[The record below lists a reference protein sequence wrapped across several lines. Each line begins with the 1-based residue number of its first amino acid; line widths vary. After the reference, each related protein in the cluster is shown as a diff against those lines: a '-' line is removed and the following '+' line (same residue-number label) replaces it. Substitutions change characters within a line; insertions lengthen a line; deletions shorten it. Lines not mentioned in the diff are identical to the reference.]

1 MMPSHEAIHEEL
13 RSTLDALLR
22 YCQQCVWRDNPSTLP
37 DQDRLEVRAINALC
51 DADMA
56 DEHNHDPNPP
66 TDGPSAAD
74 GFQGFSVSSGRLV
87 EWAEDEGLPPS
98 DEDPETGVRYG
109 DLG

>member
-1 MMPSHEAIHEEL
+1 MIPSHGAIHEEL

-37 DQDRLEVRAINALC
+37 AQDRLERRAIDALR

-56 DEHNHDPNPP
+56 DDRDPNPP

-74 GFQGFSVSSGRLV
+74 GFEGYSVSSERLV
-87 EWAEDEGLPPS
+87 AWAEGEEPS
-98 DEDPETGVRYG
+98 DRDPATGIRYG
-109 DLG
+109 DPT